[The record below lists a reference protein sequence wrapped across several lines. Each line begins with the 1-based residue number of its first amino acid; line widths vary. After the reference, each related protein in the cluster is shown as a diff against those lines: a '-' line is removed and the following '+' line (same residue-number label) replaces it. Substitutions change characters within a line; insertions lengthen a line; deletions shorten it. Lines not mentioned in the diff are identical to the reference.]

1 MAQLQSFSDLK
12 TLVNAFDDDDG
23 NSSIQV
29 VDDLLIS
36 DFKTLYDPFVD
47 DDDNSSIQQV
57 DDFYFSALSN
67 ENEDQMFPISD
78 SKYAEELQFQEAL
91 MSSVIASKSSVP
103 PLMMIEEKA
112 KAEEVGESSHG
123 FCEICV
129 EKKEADE
136 MFRIDTCSHSF
147 CSDCI
152 SKHVTM
158 KIQDHITVVSCP
170 TWDCSGVLQ
179 LDDCRPRM
187 SRDVIER
194 WDEVLCESMIPAS
207 EKFYC
212 PFKDCSFMLVNDNG
226 EEVIRE
232 CECPKCHRLF
242 CAQCYVPWHS
252 GIECEEFQR
261 LNEDERGR
269 EDLMVR
275 ELAKSSSWMRCP
287 HCKFY
292 VEKTEGCLHMTCRC
306 SSVLFICCCMV
317 VIAGVDFNSAMHV
330 EKLGVKLMVVVDHDW

>member
-1 MAQLQSFSDLK
+1 MAQPQSISDLK
-12 TLVNAFDDDDG
+12 TLVNPSISDLKTLDNPSISDDD
-23 NSSIQV
+23 NNNKLV
-29 VDDLLIS
+29 V
-36 DFKTLYDPFVD
+36 FVD
-47 DDDNSSIQQV
+47 DHDDNSSVPVV

-78 SKYAEELQFQEAL
+78 SMYAEELQLQEAL

-103 PLMMIEEKA
+103 PLMMIDEKA

-152 SKHVTM
+152 SKHVAM

-187 SRDVIER
+187 SSDVIER

-242 CAQCYVPWHS
+242 CAKCYVPWHS

-292 VEKTEGCLHMTCRC
+292 VEKTDGCLHMTCRC
-306 SSVLFICCCMV
+306 GFQFCYACGETWSQTHGGCRP
-317 VIAGVDFNSAMHV
+317 
-330 EKLGVKLMVVVDHDW
+330 

>member
-1 MAQLQSFSDLK
+1 MAQPQSISDLK
-12 TLVNAFDDDDG
+12 TLVNP
-23 NSSIQV
+23 
-29 VDDLLIS
+29 LIS
-36 DFKTLYDPFVD
+36 DLKTLDNPSISDDDNNNKLVVFVD
-47 DDDNSSIQQV
+47 DHDDNSSVPVV

-78 SKYAEELQFQEAL
+78 SKYAEELQLQEAL

-103 PLMMIEEKA
+103 PLMKIDEKA

-232 CECPKCHRLF
+232 C
-242 CAQCYVPWHS
+242 
-252 GIECEEFQR
+252 
-261 LNEDERGR
+261 
-269 EDLMVR
+269 
-275 ELAKSSSWMRCP
+275 
-287 HCKFY
+287 
-292 VEKTEGCLHMTCRC
+292 
-306 SSVLFICCCMV
+306 
-317 VIAGVDFNSAMHV
+317 VDFNSAMHV

>member
-1 MAQLQSFSDLK
+1 
-12 TLVNAFDDDDG
+12 
-23 NSSIQV
+23 
-29 VDDLLIS
+29 
-36 DFKTLYDPFVD
+36 
-47 DDDNSSIQQV
+47 
-57 DDFYFSALSN
+57 
-67 ENEDQMFPISD
+67 
-78 SKYAEELQFQEAL
+78 

-212 PFKDCSFMLVNDNG
+212 PFKDCSFLLVNDNG

-261 LNEDERGR
+261 LNDDERGR

-306 SSVLFICCCMV
+306 GFQFCYACGETWSQTHSGKRM
-317 VIAGVDFNSAMHV
+317 NTNV
-330 EKLGVKLMVVVDHDW
+330 EVTNMNINEVTDVCLN